1 MLLTVRV
8 FQSPAPV
15 GINFSIKIKNFI
27 LFFFP
32 LILNIFNFFLKSSS
46 INIDTKWL
54 CYFYK
59 KLRVS
64 KELWRIGSSNEG
76 FRREGSCLPRGLCLT
91 ESWNISQ
98 PKKDIQVNGTRASF
112 LFSRAF
118 YFFLSICAY
127 EYFIFNIF
135 TRTSSLGFDTG
146 VTSTFM
152 PWNNSKRRE
161 THRKQQL
168 LAGSIWHWE
177 GSVGLLWY
185 EFGR

>member
-1 MLLTVRV
+1 MFSNLFLFPFKFKCLLTS
-8 FQSPAPV
+8 F
-15 GINFSIKIKNFI
+15 K
-27 LFFFP
+27 
-32 LILNIFNFFLKSSS
+32 KSSCDTCK
-46 INIDTKWL
+46 NIDTKWL

-76 FRREGSCLPRGLCLT
+76 FMREGSCLPRGLCLT
-91 ESWNISQ
+91 ERWNISQ

-118 YFFLSICAY
+118 HFFLSICAY

-152 PWNNSKRRE
+152 PRNNIKRRE
-161 THRKQQL
+161 RHTKQQL

-185 EFGR
+185 GFGRLVTFTPL